1 MSTIKQISI
10 NTFFDKIFIINL
22 EHRKDRDECQEI
34 LKNNITNFERFA
46 AICPEYKSIDKKHYD
61 RLVVNQRE
69 WYVTGAVGCKLSHL
83 EVIKLARSRGYKNFL
98 VLEDDFSINYS
109 EEEFKSM
116 FTSAILELCNTNT
129 STSTNTNANTWD
141 MLYLGGN
148 NLIKPNKLDNN
159 QLLHRAIKVNTT
171 HAYAMN
177 NSIFDRCI
185 NEIEN
190 CGTEIDDYY
199 KNNIQNIPELNVFCI
214 FPSLIKQR
222 RSVSDIFKGSVMDY
236 KFE

>member
-1 MSTIKQISI
+1 MSITPISI

-22 EHRKDRDECQEI
+22 EHRKDRWDECQEI
-34 LKNNITNFERFA
+34 LKKHKITNFERFT
-46 AICPEYKSIDKKHYD
+46 AICPEYKSIDRKHYN

-83 EVIKLARSRGYKNFL
+83 GVIKLAKSRGYNNFL
-98 VLEDDFSINYS
+98 VLEDDFSIDYL
-109 EEEFKSM
+109 EEEFKSI
-116 FTSAILELCNTNT
+116 FTNAILELYNPNTNT
-129 STSTNTNANTWD
+129 NTNTWD

-159 QLLHRAIKVNTT
+159 QLLHRAIKINTT

-222 RSVSDIFKGSVMDY
+222 RSVSDIFKGSVMKYD
-236 KFE
+236 FD